1 MPGFLDTSRKGR
13 PMFALLA
20 QDSQGGSSLVAFLP
34 LLLMGVI
41 FYFLLI
47 RPQQRRAKAQ
57 QTLLRSVEVGD
68 EIVTTAGV
76 FGTITEIDEDDD
88 VVTVEIAPGT
98 QVRMV
103 RAGIARLVEDEVEDQ
118 YDEDEAEQ
126 EESDDTFGKGA
137 DGQATGTEG
146 PIQQT

>member
-1 MPGFLDTSRKGR
+1 
-13 PMFALLA
+13 MFALLA

-57 QTLLRSVEVGD
+57 QALLRSVEVGD
-68 EIVTTAGV
+68 DIVTTAGV
-76 FGTITEIDEDDD
+76 YGTVTEIDDVDD
-88 VVTVEIAPGT
+88 VITVEIAPGT
-98 QVRMV
+98 RVRMV
-103 RAGIARLVEDEVEDQ
+103 RAGIGRIVEDE
-118 YDEDEAEQ
+118 
-126 EESDDTFGKGA
+126 EESEEVLEGPDLP
-137 DGQATGTEG
+137 DGQDG

>member
-1 MPGFLDTSRKGR
+1 
-13 PMFALLA
+13 MFALLA

-57 QTLLRSVEVGD
+57 QALLRSVEVGD

-76 FGTITEIDEDDD
+76 FGTVTEIDDDD
-88 VVTVEIAPGT
+88 VITVEIAPGT
-98 QVRMV
+98 RVRMV
-103 RAGIARLVEDEVEDQ
+103 RAGVGRIVEDEE
-118 YDEDEAEQ
+118 EHEEALEGP
-126 EESDDTFGKGA
+126 DA
-137 DGQATGTEG
+137 PDGQDG

>member
-1 MPGFLDTSRKGR
+1 
-13 PMFALLA
+13 MFALLA

-57 QTLLRSVEVGD
+57 QALLRSVEVGD

-76 FGTITEIDEDDD
+76 FGTVTEIDDDD
-88 VVTVEIAPGT
+88 EVITVEIAPGT
-98 QVRMV
+98 RVRMV
-103 RAGIARLVEDEVEDQ
+103 RAGIGRIVEDEEGSEGAFED
-118 YDEDEAEQ
+118 
-126 EESDDTFGKGA
+126 SDVP
-137 DGQATGTEG
+137 DGQDG

>member
-1 MPGFLDTSRKGR
+1 
-13 PMFALLA
+13 MFELLA

-34 LLLMGVI
+34 LLLMGGV

-47 RPQQRRAKAQ
+47 RPQQRRARAQ

-76 FGTITEIDEDDD
+76 FGTIVAIDDETD

-98 QVRMV
+98 QIRMV
-103 RAGIARLVEDEVEDQ
+103 RAGIGRIVS
-118 YDEDEAEQ
+118 DEDELEVL
-126 EESDDTFGKGA
+126 EGDERDTEVPDSQ
-137 DGQATGTEG
+137 DG
-146 PIQQT
+146 PFRQT

>member
-1 MPGFLDTSRKGR
+1 
-13 PMFALLA
+13 MFALLA

-76 FGTITEIDEDDD
+76 FGTITEIDEDED
-88 VVTVEIAPGT
+88 VVKVEIAPGT

-103 RAGIARLVEDEVEDQ
+103 RAGIARLVEDEVEA
-118 YDEDEAEQ
+118 YEEDEAEQ
-126 EESDDTFGKGA
+126 ESEDTFGKGA
-137 DGQATGTEG
+137 DGRATGTDG
-146 PIQQT
+146 PFQQT